1 MRNYFRFSR
10 VDDQYLITNEFG
22 RYAFLP
28 ADVFEDLKHNR
39 IHSGHPFYDE
49 LSDSFFLFDDDP
61 ELFFQRVEG
70 YSRSSRRYLFAGTSL
85 FIFVLTNQCN
95 MSCRYCQA
103 NSPLSQCVGM
113 MSEETARKAV
123 DLVFSSPAKF
133 ISIEFQGGE
142 PLINWHIITVIT
154 EYAER
159 LAETADKQVQF
170 SLVSNLLLLDDEMVQ
185 FIKAHNIDVSTSLD
199 GDSTVHDFNRRLR
212 SGGGTFDKVAEKIA
226 FLQKNEVRPGAIE
239 TTTAKTLSNPRAL
252 IDTYVSL
259 GLNSVFLRPLT
270 PLGVAQKNWDTIGYT
285 PDQFIEFYR
294 ICIDYLLELN
304 KNGTYISEGHASIFL
319 GKILFSDSANYME
332 LRSPCGAGIG
342 QMAFNYDG
350 GVYTCD
356 EARMLA
362 EQEDESFRLGTVDS
376 KYDELIDN
384 EVCKTVCSASVLDS
398 IPECC
403 ECVYQPYCGT
413 CPVVNYALY
422 GDIFVKTPNNY
433 RCRLY
438 KGILNV
444 LFSIIRR
451 NDPDDME
458 VLKSW
463 CTGRSIDL

>member
-1 MRNYFRFSR
+1 MRNYFRFSK

-28 ADVFEDLKHNR
+28 ADVFEDLKDNR
-39 IHSGHPFYDE
+39 IHSGHPYYDALYE
-49 LSDSFFLFDDDP
+49 NFFLSDDDP

-103 NSPLSQCVGM
+103 NSPMSRCVGM

-142 PLINWHIITVIT
+142 PLINWKVITAIT
-154 EYAER
+154 EYAEQ
-159 LAETADKQVQF
+159 LAETADKHVQF
-170 SLVSNLLLLDDEMVQ
+170 SLVSNLLLLDEEMVR
-185 FIKAHNIDVSTSLD
+185 FIKEHNIGISTSLD
-199 GDSTVHDFNRRLR
+199 GDRPVHDFNRRLR
-212 SGGGTFDKVAEKIA
+212 DGGGTFDKVAEKIA
-226 FLQKNEVRPGAIE
+226 YLQNNEIKPGAIE
-239 TTTAKTLSNPRAL
+239 TTTARTLENPKAL

-259 GLNSVFLRPLT
+259 GLSSVFLRPLT

-294 ICIDYLLELN
+294 VCIDYLLDLN
-304 KNGTYISEGHASIFL
+304 KKGTYISEGHASIFL
-319 GKILFSDSANYME
+319 GKILFDDSANYME

-342 QMAFNYDG
+342 QIAFNHDG

-362 EQEDESFRLGTVDS
+362 EQGDDSFKLGTVDS
-376 KYDELIDN
+376 KYDVLIDN

-438 KGILNV
+438 KGMLNV
-444 LFSIIRR
+444 LFSVIRR
-451 NDPDDME
+451 NDPEDME